1 MNTDSHALLAIIST
15 LSALLLLAVGWFI
28 NYITSKIK
36 KLTLSSERIR
46 QQIEVQKR
54 EFEVY
59 KEHVNGEFKIIEIN
73 RTRLEKKVYNEA
85 DILTT
90 LIAKINELQ
99 KK

>member
-1 MNTDSHALLAIIST
+1 
-15 LSALLLLAVGWFI
+15 
-28 NYITSKIK
+28 
-36 KLTLSSERIR
+36 
-46 QQIEVQKR
+46 VQKR

-73 RTRLEKKVYNEA
+73 RTRLEKKVYNDA